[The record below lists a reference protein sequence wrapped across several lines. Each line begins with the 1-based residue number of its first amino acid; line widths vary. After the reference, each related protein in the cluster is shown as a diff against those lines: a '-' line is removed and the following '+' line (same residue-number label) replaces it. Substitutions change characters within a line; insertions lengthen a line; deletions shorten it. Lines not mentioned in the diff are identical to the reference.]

1 MSQYI
6 TSSSFHNNMHHEDTI
21 NNKRIAK
28 NTLFLYFRMILI
40 MGVSLYTSRIILDKL
55 GVDDYGLYNVVGG
68 VVGMLSFLNGT
79 LSIGTT
85 RFLTYELGVGNKERQ
100 QITFSTAFYVH
111 AILALII
118 VLLMETGGM
127 WFLYNK
133 LVIPDGRLTACVWVF
148 QFSILTTLVAITQ
161 VPYSAAIMAH
171 EHMNIYAYI
180 SIFEAFAKLG
190 VCYML
195 AVSSLDRLIV
205 YAILIAIVQIIVA
218 IFYRV
223 YCIRHF
229 SESHLHKVFDWEIF
243 RGMMGFSG
251 WNVMANLTETLK
263 LQGVLVL
270 INMFFIPAVAA
281 AQAVANQVSSAMMQF
296 VNNFRTAINPQIIKL
311 YAAGNEE
318 ASKKLTLQTTVYCF
332 DLILLL
338 GIPAIVM
345 MDWVMEVWLVKV
357 PDYAV
362 AFTQWI
368 IVCNIVNTFNAS
380 FYIPMM
386 AANKMRSNSIAAV
399 LFGIGLFVVLYV
411 LLKCG
416 FGPMWVQY
424 IGLMMAIIFAMF
436 VKPFILYRE
445 INYSINEL
453 LLCYWNCTKVLLL
466 AGVII
471 MPFLYLMN
479 GGVLA
484 TIIKGGISF
493 VAVGFASYIC
503 LERQVKLKLHSFVL
517 KRLQD
522 VGK

>member
-1 MSQYI
+1 MQQE
-6 TSSSFHNNMHHEDTI
+6 NTI

-28 NTLFLYFRMILI
+28 NTIFLYFRMILI
-40 MGVSLYTSRIILDKL
+40 MGVSLYTSRVILDKL

-85 RFLTYELGVGNKERQ
+85 RFLTYELGIGNKERL

-118 VLLMETGGM
+118 ILLMETGGM

-133 LVIPDGRLTACVWVF
+133 LVIPDGRLTACLWVF
-148 QFSILTTLVAITQ
+148 QLSILTTLVSITQ
-161 VPYSAAIMAH
+161 VPYTAAIMAH
-171 EHMNIYAYI
+171 EHMGIYAYI
-180 SIFEAFAKLG
+180 SIFEAFAKLS

-195 AVSSLDRLIV
+195 TVSSLDRLIV

-229 SESHLHKVFDWEIF
+229 SESHLHKAFDREIF

-251 WNVMANLTETLK
+251 WNVMANLAETLK
-263 LQGVLVL
+263 LQGVLIL
-270 INMFFIPAVAA
+270 INMFFAPAVAA
-281 AQAVANQVSSAMMQF
+281 AQAVANQVSNAMMQF

-318 ASKKLTLQTTVYCF
+318 ASRKLTLQTTVYCF

-338 GIPAIVM
+338 GYPAIVM

-368 IVCNIVNTFNAS
+368 IICNIISTFSAS

-386 AANKMRSNSIAAV
+386 ASNKMKSNSIAAV
-399 LFGIGLFVVLYV
+399 FFGIGLFVVLYF
-411 LLKCG
+411 LLKLG

-424 IGLMMAIIFAMF
+424 VGFIMAGVFSLL
-436 VKPFILYRE
+436 VKPLILCRE
-445 INYSINEL
+445 INYSIMEL
-453 LLCYWNCTKVLLL
+453 LQCYWDCAKVLLL
-466 AGVII
+466 SSAII
-471 MPFLYLMN
+471 FPAHYLLNDGMW
-479 GGVLA
+479 L
-484 TIIKGGISF
+484 TILKGLIAL
-493 VAVGFASYIC
+493 VAVGLSSYIF
-503 LERQVKLKLHSFVL
+503 LEKQAKQKLCSFML
-517 KRLQD
+517 KKFQNGR
-522 VGK
+522 K